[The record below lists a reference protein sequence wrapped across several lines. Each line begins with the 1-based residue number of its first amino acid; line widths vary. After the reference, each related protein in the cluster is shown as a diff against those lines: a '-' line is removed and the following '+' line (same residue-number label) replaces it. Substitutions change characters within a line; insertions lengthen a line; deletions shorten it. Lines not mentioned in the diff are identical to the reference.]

1 MKTEQEYAAIFARNL
16 TNYLERIDMSKAR
29 LGAILGVSR
38 ATVSDW
44 TNGNVQP
51 RLPMFFRI
59 CEALDC
65 DPNVLA
71 GFRSSDTPDI
81 IDAYLDA
88 PRPIQQA
95 VDGLLCPYKRGSSSD
110 SAAIG

>member
-16 TNYLERIDMSKAR
+16 ARQIDRADMSKSQ
-29 LGAILGVSR
+29 LGALLGVSR

-44 TNGNVQP
+44 TTGKIQP

-65 DPNVLA
+65 EPNVLA
-71 GFRSSDTPDI
+71 GFSSSATPKMV
-81 IDAYLDA
+81 DAYLDA
-88 PRPIQQA
+88 PHPIQEA
-95 VDGLLCPYKRGSSSD
+95 VDGLLAPYKKGT
-110 SAAIG
+110 AVG